1 MNVREIIKEAVTRV
15 NLVARRQAV
24 PGDLV
29 ETAFRLLKGVVA
41 KYNNDN
47 LLSFTQNTFVTSN
60 SLLTHIYDESD
71 IIAGEHNKYFKNQDE
86 LQAYEISETDYEDS
100 VLAMIYGDP
109 STVFSIVRIGTPSG
123 PVYNWIGHNA
133 FENGSQRVQEMQN
146 YVMMN
151 HVQIRNVAKINSIYV
166 TNPAN
171 GLPINVDLQ
180 FVPKSQF
187 DQYTND
193 SRVFTSVQKSEG
205 EWVIAIKPIIANYR
219 NWKMAI
225 NFNEGIEFDLDS
237 DLYIPDSYT
246 ELLIVA
252 LVHKLAIQF
261 PRLDEAQMA
270 RLEKEVQILVDNVRT
285 PKAMTKFLEREDN
298 SWCTH
303 RLSQEELAGGTW
315 IV

>member
-60 SLLTHIYDESD
+60 SLLTHIYDDSD
-71 IIAGEHNKYFKNQDE
+71 IIAGEHNLYFKSVDSLNE
-86 LQAYEISETDYEDS
+86 YEITEDDYDN
-100 VLAMIYGDP
+100 
-109 STVFSIVRIGTPSG
+109 TVFAMVYGSPETVYSINKVGTPSG

-151 HVQIRNVAKINSIYV
+151 HIQIRNVAKISSIYV

-187 DQYTND
+187 EQYTND
-193 SRVFTSVQKSEG
+193 SRVFTSVEKSEG

-219 NWKMAI
+219 NWKMTI
-225 NFNEGIEFDLDS
+225 NFNEGIKFDLDS

-252 LVHKLAIQF
+252 LAHKLAIQF

-270 RLEKEVQILVDNVRT
+270 RLEREVQILVDNVRT

>member
-71 IIAGEHNKYFKNQDE
+71 IIAGEHNLYFKSVESLNE
-86 LQAYEISETDYEDS
+86 YEITEDDYDNAVFAMVYGSPETVY
-100 VLAMIYGDP
+100 
-109 STVFSIVRIGTPSG
+109 SINRVGTPSG

-171 GLPINVDLQ
+171 GLPINIDLQ

-187 DQYTND
+187 EQYTND
-193 SRVFTSVQKSEG
+193 SRVFTAVEKSEG

-219 NWKMAI
+219 NWKMTI
-225 NFNEGIEFDLDS
+225 NFNEGIKFDLDS

-252 LVHKLAIQF
+252 LAHKLAIQF

-270 RLEKEVQILVDNVRT
+270 RLEREVQILVDNVRT

>member
-15 NLVARRQAV
+15 NLVARRQAI

-29 ETAFRLLKGVVA
+29 ETAFRLLKGIVA

-60 SLLTHIYDESD
+60 SLLTHIYDETD
-71 IIAGEHNKYFKNQDE
+71 IVAGEHNKYFKNSDE
-86 LQAYEISETDYEDS
+86 LQAYEITDEDYENS

-109 STVFSIVRIGTPSG
+109 STVYSINRVGVPGGVIYS
-123 PVYNWIGHNA
+123 WIGYNA
-133 FENGSQRVQEMQN
+133 YDSGTQRVQEMQN

-151 HVQIRNVAKINSIYV
+151 HIQIRNVAKINSIYV
-166 TNPAN
+166 TNPGN

-180 FVPKSQF
+180 FVPRSQF

-193 SRVFTSVQKSEG
+193 SRVFTAVQKSEG
-205 EWVIAIKPIIANYR
+205 EWVVAIKPIIANYR
-219 NWKMAI
+219 NWKMTI

-252 LVHKLAIQF
+252 LAHKLAIQF

-285 PKAMTKFLEREDN
+285 PRAMTKFLEREDN